1 MGIQER
7 AMLEYRRTMKKAR
20 GMTAVLGL
28 CMAVLRAFYRSG
40 ILRLA
45 RDRYTLGRNVLMV
58 DHQGDGGSVVYM
70 A

>member
-20 GMTAVLGL
+20 GMAAVLGL

-40 ILRLA
+40 VLRLV

-58 DHQGDGGSVVYM
+58 DDQGNGRFIVYL